1 MRPLAVSTLLLAIAA
16 TPAMAQ
22 MSPSPHALGTMPA
35 AMQPTPMHTAQTQPA
50 PAPMDAPISRPGN
63 EIGTGQSL
71 PLSDKAGN
79 IGPTDTTTP
88 YAARL
93 PNPGIG
99 DNADPRAYLEAARNA
114 LAAGRTG
121 EAQEAM
127 ERAETRLLI
136 RSVRPS
142 RANMPSHEP
151 VVQQITEARQAL
163 GMGDRAGAM
172 SKLNAALN
180 NPELAQ
186 SMK

>member
-22 MSPSPHALGTMPA
+22 MSPPPQALGTMPA
-35 AMQPTPMHTAQTQPA
+35 AMQPMHTAQAA
-50 PAPMDAPISRPGN
+50 PAPMGAPIARPGN
-63 EIGTGQSL
+63 DIGTGQSL
-71 PLSDKAGN
+71 PLSSNAGN
-79 IGPTDTTTP
+79 IGPSDTKTP

-93 PNPGIG
+93 PSPDVG
-99 DNADPRAYLEAARNA
+99 DNAAPRAFLEAARSS

-142 RANMPSHEP
+142 QANMPSQEP

-163 GMGDRAGAM
+163 GMGDRSGAM
-172 SKLNAALN
+172 AKLDAALN

-186 SMK
+186 PTK

>member
-1 MRPLAVSTLLLAIAA
+1 MRPLALSTLLLAFAA
-16 TPAMAQ
+16 TPALAQ
-22 MSPSPHALGTMPA
+22 MSPPPQALGSMPA
-35 AMQPTPMHTAQTQPA
+35 QMTQSAPPPMG
-50 PAPMDAPISRPGN
+50 APIARPGN

-71 PLSDKAGN
+71 PLSNNAGN
-79 IGPTDTTTP
+79 IGPSDTTTP

-142 RANMPSHEP
+142 QANTPSQEP
-151 VVQQITEARQAL
+151 AVQQISEARQAL
-163 GMGDRAGAM
+163 GMGDRSGAM
-172 SKLNAALN
+172 AKLNAALN
-180 NPELAQ
+180 NPELSQ
-186 SMK
+186 PVN